1 MAYKIIE
8 KKGIINSIK
17 RKIIKKNVYE
27 IFMTILHSPACHMHC
42 GGCPFIDKDCS
53 SFLRRRGLALK
64 WLNKHGYKV
73 DLSGSIKKIVLNKK
87 YIFIGEEV
95 FNYTKFMCKED
106 LFIYNYLNIFK
117 KNNIKNIKIS
127 IEETESTAFVLT
139 TSNEKTYILNIF
151 FINSLIK
158 KILVGEKDLKQN
170 FFVFLKE
177 DIVLIQEELDI

>member
-127 IEETESTAFVLT
+127 IDRKVINEFVYV
-139 TSNEKTYILNIF
+139 NREMFEVNVF
-151 FINSLIK
+151 VENSFLRSFSIH
-158 KILVGEKDLKQN
+158 VEDLKQN